1 MLNDFF
7 LWRIFSACFKKK
19 NNSSLSKGP
28 RRLHVYDSSEEL
40 RDATTTEGS
49 TLHDLNA
56 MTGVKR
62 APQKHMVSL
71 DVQGVPLLFEVDSGA
86 AYFIIIEDTY
96 RESWPHHLPPL
107 HPANIA
113 LRTWSGE
120 GLQPLGT
127 SHVRVRFKQRSKEL
141 PLLIMSGTGCNLLG
155 RNWFDPLG
163 ISLNGI
169 HHVLQEQSLVAIL
182 EHHSVVI
189 DGDLNSSKVEIW
201 ASWFIAY

>member
-1 MLNDFF
+1 
-7 LWRIFSACFKKK
+7 
-19 NNSSLSKGP
+19 
-28 RRLHVYDSSEEL
+28 
-40 RDATTTEGS
+40 
-49 TLHDLNA
+49 

-86 AYFIIIEDTY
+86 AYFIMSEDTY
-96 RESWPHHLPPL
+96 RKSWPRHRPPL

-127 SHVRVRFKQRSKEL
+127 VHVRVRFKERSKEL
-141 PLLIMSGTGCNLLG
+141 ALLIISCTGCKLLG

-169 HHVLQEQSLVAIL
+169 PHVLQEQSLDTIL
-182 EHHSVVI
+182 EHHSVLF
-189 DGDLNSSKVEIW
+189 DGESKNCFNGPAVTLELQEK
-201 ASWFIAY
+201 APPRS